1 LLDQREELPL
11 ENRLRLLYSLQ
22 LVDSNLDE
30 LQEMKGDLPQIVAE
44 LSESVKA
51 KLTQKK
57 ELDDILKKSI
67 VQRDKTDVD
76 ILSLKEKIEKYKT
89 QQFQVKTNKQYDML
103 AREIDVAQE
112 KITKFQKAMD
122 DLEGKA
128 EHAKEDAEKLRPEIE
143 TLQTEFAERKK
154 ELTAVNKE
162 HEDEELRLQHQR
174 EKLVSRISKADCQ
187 MYERIRK
194 AKEGRA
200 VVQVVRNSCGGC
212 FNRVTPQRVLEL
224 RKNSSLIPCERCGRI
239 LVSDGIVE
247 SAKKSL

>member
-1 LLDQREELPL
+1 M

-30 LQEMKGDLPQIVAE
+30 LQEMKGDLPKIVAE
-44 LSESVKA
+44 LSETIKG
-51 KLTQKK
+51 KLAQKK

-67 VQRDKTDVD
+67 VNRDKTDVD

-103 AREIDVAQE
+103 AREVDHAQE
-112 KITKFQKAMD
+112 KITKLQREMD
-122 DLEGKA
+122 ELEGKA
-128 EHAKEDAEKLRPEIE
+128 EFAKEDAEKLRPEIE
-143 TLQTEFAERKK
+143 TLQAEFTDRKK

-162 HEDEELRLQHQR
+162 HEDEELKFQHQR
-174 EKLVSRISKADCQ
+174 EKIISRVSKTDYQ
-187 MYERIRK
+187 MYDRIRK

-200 VVQVVRNSCGGC
+200 IVQVQRNSCGGC

-224 RKNSSLIPCERCGRI
+224 RKNSTLITCERCGRV
-239 LVSDGIVE
+239 LVSDAIVE
-247 SAKKSL
+247 SAKKSV